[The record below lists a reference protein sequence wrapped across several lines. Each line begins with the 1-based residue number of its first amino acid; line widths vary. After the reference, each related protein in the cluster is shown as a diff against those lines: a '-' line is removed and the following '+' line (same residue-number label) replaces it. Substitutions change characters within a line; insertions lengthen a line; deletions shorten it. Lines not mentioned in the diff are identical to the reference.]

1 MLKTFLKNSW
11 FSLRVLARM
20 LLAGII
26 LLGAAVW
33 FGSKFWLL
41 PEIER
46 YRDDITLIAS
56 QAVGHPVIIG
66 KIAGDWHG
74 IRPRLSFTDVRVLD
88 NKGRATL
95 TFQRIENVLSWQSLL
110 VGELRLHSLA
120 IEQPNLRIRRDKDGN
135 LHVADVA
142 VTGDDSEAVADSSLT
157 DWVLNQSRIVVRDA
171 RISWRDEMNA
181 APTLVLNKVN
191 LLIDNDGS
199 HHRFALSAEPPA
211 KLSSSLDVRGDFQG
225 SSFVDLKTWHGQLYT
240 QINHANVPAWKPWL
254 PALNA
259 LKRGEGGLR
268 SWMQVREGQIS
279 QMTVDLALTGV
290 QTQLADD
297 LLPLDVLAMR
307 GRLVWQN
314 VSNGFEIALQKFSLQ
329 LKNGLDVQPTDFYLR
344 LANATDSKPASGEVR
359 ADSLELLGLASL
371 ADFLPVGSGL
381 RQQLFQ
387 FAPGGRV
394 SNLRAKWQGS
404 ADNLQ
409 QFEVNAHFAN
419 LALRRVGRL
428 PGFSGLSGSING
440 NMGAGTL
447 LLNSTNLKVDAPEF
461 MAEPLQFDLLAAKS
475 SWKKNEL
482 GYLMQFDNVV
492 AENEDAA
499 GTAAWSLQTV
509 ANGPGVLDLNVHL
522 TRAKVRHAA
531 RYTPFIAL
539 KGAGREW
546 LKNAL
551 LDGQSDDLRLT
562 LRGDL
567 KNFPFA
573 EKDTGVFE
581 LKARATGGA
590 VEYMSEW
597 PRVEQGV
604 AEFSIIGKRLE
615 TMVSSATSVGGN
627 LHNVSVVVPD
637 ITSPHLLLQ
646 IRGEATGETSRFLEF
661 IKKSP
666 VRGYIDGASD
676 HFSARGNGKLA
687 LSLDIPLS
695 TPIAVETISAV
706 ASVAA
711 PLAVSSVPAT
721 PPIAVP
727 ATLPIAVPATLPAD
741 VLKVAGTYQFLDNE
755 VTIPG
760 GLVAQQANGSLL
772 FTESSLQTKDVTAHI
787 FGGAAK
793 LVLSSKQGKPLRA
806 KAQGVANIDKFRAST
821 PHLLL
826 NNVHGSSP
834 WEANI
839 TIRDQ
844 QANVQLSSN
853 LRGIKSDLPAPFTKK
868 TDELTPLHFELQ
880 HKGEREVIT
889 VQYGKLLDAKL
900 LLREKQ
906 GEWAV
911 RSGNIHFS
919 EASDSSPR
927 APSIQQIGARR
938 GIWVTGAMSE
948 LAVQDWVDLFTGS
961 DSAATGSDGA
971 PLAIEGAD
979 LLIRKINGY
988 GYAAQDVQLKVAT
1001 PRNSI
1006 VAQLAAPAVN
1016 GEVKWQPEG
1025 KGKLTVRLSSLT
1037 LQKDPAAQA
1046 NGAQAVVA
1054 DAEVAQ
1060 LASSMQGAGTFSTT
1074 GTFPTIDMEVEN
1086 FAWKNTALGKLE
1098 LLVNKQKQDWLIE
1111 RFRLSTP
1118 EGIVAGDAKW
1128 HNAAG
1133 AEQTQ
1138 VNMGLDIYNS
1148 GSLLTR
1154 LGYPESV
1161 KDGKGRLEG
1170 SFSWQGSPQAFSFA
1184 ALDGSMKLKMGKGQF
1199 LQVDPGIGKLLSV
1212 FSLQALPK
1220 RITLDFTDVFSAGFK
1235 FDKIDST
1242 AQIRQGLMQVNDFK
1256 IEGSAA
1262 KVTMRGQVDLI
1273 QETQDLRVRILP
1285 TVGDT
1290 VSLLSFAAGPVV
1302 GVSVLLANKILRN
1315 PLDKLVSFE
1324 YNVDGTWAAPNVVK
1338 LGGSQEAGDAGEN
1351 FMGDTIMSPD
1361 TKKSP
1366 EIIKPPET
1374 SKQTEPSNPLT
1385 PAVPTKPVES
1395 TVPAESINP
1404 AEPTNKE
1411 IPK

>member
-26 LLGAAVW
+26 LLGAVVW
-33 FGSKFWLL
+33 LGSKFWLL

-46 YRDDITLIAS
+46 YHDDITLIAS
-56 QAVGHPVIIG
+56 QAAGSPVVIG
-66 KIAGDWHG
+66 KITGDWHG
-74 IRPRLSFTDVRVLD
+74 IRPRLSFADVRVLD
-88 NKGRATL
+88 KQGRATL

-181 APTLVLNKVN
+181 APTLILKKVN

-199 HHRFALSAEPPA
+199 EHRFALRAEPPA

-225 SSFVDLKTWHGQLYT
+225 NSFVDFKAWHGQLYM

-268 SWMQVREGQIS
+268 GWMQVREGQVS

-387 FAPGGRV
+387 FAPGGQV

-475 SWKKNEL
+475 SWKKNEQ

-531 RYTPFIAL
+531 RYTPLIAL
-539 KGAGREW
+539 DGAGREW

-551 LDGQSDDLRLT
+551 LDGQSDDFRLA
-562 LRGDL
+562 LRGNL
-567 KNFPFA
+567 KDFPFA
-573 EKDTGVFE
+573 EKDTGLFE
-581 LKARATGGA
+581 IKARATGGV

-597 PRVEQGV
+597 PRVEQGL
-604 AEFSIIGKRLE
+604 AEFSMVGKRLE
-615 TMVSSATSVGGN
+615 TMVLSATSVGGN

-661 IKKSP
+661 IRKSP
-666 VRGYIDGASD
+666 VRGYIEGASD

-687 LSLDIPLS
+687 LSLDLPLS
-695 TPIAVETISAV
+695 TPIAVETISAA

-721 PPIAVP
+721 P
-727 ATLPIAVPATLPAD
+727 PIAVPATLPAD

-760 GLVAQQANGSLL
+760 GLVAQQANGSLS
-772 FTESSLQTKDVTAHI
+772 FTESSLHTKDVTAHI
-787 FGGAAK
+787 LGGPAK

-806 KAQGVANIDKFRAST
+806 KVQGVANIDEFRAST
-821 PHLLL
+821 AYPLL

-868 TDELTPLHFELQ
+868 ADELTPLHFELQ

-906 GEWAV
+906 GEWVV

-927 APSIQQIGARR
+927 APSTQQIAARR
-938 GIWVTGAMSE
+938 GIWVTGAISE
-948 LAVQDWVDLFTGS
+948 LAAQDWADLFTGS
-961 DSAATGSDGA
+961 SGAATGSSGA

-1006 VAQLAAPAVN
+1006 VAQLAAPTVN

-1037 LQKDPAAQA
+1037 LQKDPVTQI
-1046 NGAQAVVA
+1046 NGAQAVAA

-1060 LASSMQGAGTFSTT
+1060 LASSMQGS
-1074 GTFPTIDMEVEN
+1074 GTFPTIDMEVEK

-1118 EGIVAGDAKW
+1118 EGVVAGDAKW
-1128 HNAAG
+1128 HNAAS

-1290 VSLLSFAAGPVV
+1290 VSLLSFVAGPIV

-1324 YNVDGTWAAPNVVK
+1324 YNIDGTWDAPNVVK
-1338 LGGSQEAGDAGEN
+1338 LGVSQGAGDAGEN
-1351 FMGDTIMSPD
+1351 FMDETIMSPD
-1361 TKKSP
+1361 TTKP
-1366 EIIKPPET
+1366 LEATPPLEIIKLPET
-1374 SKQTEPSNPLT
+1374 SK
-1385 PAVPTKPVES
+1385 
-1395 TVPAESINP
+1395 
-1404 AEPTNKE
+1404 
-1411 IPK
+1411 